1 MELSKKNYHR
11 GDIIEENLGAVLLES
26 KFADGEGNYLV
37 LALLPK
43 RREYATWWMDKHGC
57 TFQGHYFLFI
67 EDALKDFEKRG
78 KA

>member
-1 MELSKKNYHR
+1 MRSTIKNYHR
-11 GDIIEENLGAVLLES
+11 GEAIENNTGAILLES
-26 KFADGEGNYLV
+26 KLADGEGNYLV

-67 EDALKDFEKRG
+67 EDALKDFNKRG
-78 KA
+78 